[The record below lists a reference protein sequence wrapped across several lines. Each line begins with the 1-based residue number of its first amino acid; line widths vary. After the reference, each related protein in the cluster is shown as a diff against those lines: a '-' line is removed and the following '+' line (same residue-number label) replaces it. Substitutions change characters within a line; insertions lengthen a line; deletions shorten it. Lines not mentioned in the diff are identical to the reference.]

1 MIPLIAVILYVLTI
15 YILCQGVFA
24 YNRRI
29 NRLNELKEV
38 KNEYK
43 PKL

>member
-1 MIPLIAVILYVLTI
+1 MIPLIAAILYVLTI
-15 YILCQGVFA
+15 YVLCKCIFA
-24 YNRRI
+24 YNKRI

-38 KNEYK
+38 KNQYK

>member
-15 YILCQGVFA
+15 YILCKGIFA

-38 KNEYK
+38 KNTYK

>member
-1 MIPLIAVILYVLTI
+1 MIPLIAAILYVLTV
-15 YILCQGVFA
+15 YILCQGIFA
-24 YNRRI
+24 YNKRI
-29 NRLNELKEV
+29 NRLNEIKEV